1 MAYWLKCRAI
11 YTVTCIFLRLIL
23 IGSSYCPHL
32 LQLVSII
39 IKPEVSLDDTTAH
52 SGTQV

>member
-1 MAYWLKCRAI
+1 MAYWLKSRTI
-11 YTVTCIFLRLIL
+11 YTVTCVFPRLIL

-32 LQLVSII
+32 LQLVSIN
-39 IKPEVSLDDTTAH
+39 IKPGVSLDDTTAH